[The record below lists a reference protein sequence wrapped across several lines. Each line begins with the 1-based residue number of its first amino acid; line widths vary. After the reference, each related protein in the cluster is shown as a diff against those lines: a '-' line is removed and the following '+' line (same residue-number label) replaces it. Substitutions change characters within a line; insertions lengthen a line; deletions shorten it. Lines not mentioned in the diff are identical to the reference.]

1 MCENEIKRYQV
12 LNELAD
18 QNGLV
23 IIGGSDDR
31 EIPLCEL
38 KQAFAL
44 DARLYNRSMTDLSVK
59 DAVRYYDTCI
69 RPLNPESV
77 LIHIGEADLKLFAED
92 SSAFDRKYR
101 ELIEHI
107 RSLNKKCD
115 IAIISLKNPKEDA
128 VISEMNKHLKYI
140 SDSERCEYGDITT
153 KRVWNP
159 KETRDV
165 ISFVY
170 STGFIHPLKNKRPLY
185 DLVKILFCFEPAC
198 VV

>member
-69 RPLNPESV
+69 RTLNPESV

-92 SSAFDRKYR
+92 SSSFDRKYR

-185 DLVKILFCFEPAC
+185 DLVKILFCFAPAC

>member
-1 MCENEIKRYQV
+1 MCENEIKRYQT

-23 IIGGSDDR
+23 IIGGSIDR

-44 DARLYNRSMTDLSVK
+44 ESKLYNRSITELSVK
-59 DAVRYYDTCI
+59 DGVKYYDTCI
-69 RPLNPESV
+69 KSLNPESV
-77 LIHIGEADLKLFAED
+77 LLHIGEADLAFFAED

-107 RSLNKKCD
+107 RSLNKQCD
-115 IAIISLKNPKEDA
+115 IAIISLKNPEEDP
-128 VISEMNKHLKYI
+128 VIAEMNKHLKYI
-140 SDSERCEYGDITT
+140 SDSERCEYEDITT

-159 KETRDV
+159 KETREV
-165 ISFVY
+165 VSFVY
-170 STGFIHPLKNKRPLY
+170 STGFVRPLKNKRPLY
-185 DLVKILFCFEPAC
+185 DLVKILFCFEPSYA
-198 VV
+198 V